1 MIEVTI
7 KLLDTDEF
15 GGLFKWFSRSEWA
28 WMIDKSINYRKWMSM
43 KYSLNLIVDEPK
55 MWNLSSLKCHS
66 SKMYRSKCDE
76 IGFYYL
82 LGVMWSKSILYIDRE
97 SLRSTVIP
105 WSHDPMIMY
114 KIPWS
119 QDTMIPWSCAKSH
132 DPLYVQNYVP
142 PHVTHDWRRFK
153 LDSRR

>member
-66 SKMYRSKCDE
+66 SKMNRSKCDE

-97 SLRSTVIP
+97 SLRSTMIQ
-105 WSHDPMIMY
+105 WSHDHVQNP
-114 KIPWS
+114 
-119 QDTMIPWSCAKSH
+119 MIPWSIACTKLCTSTCNSWFMCLH
-132 DPLYVQNYVP
+132 DSWTHPSLP
-142 PHVTHDWRRFK
+142 PHIFTFM
-153 LDSRR
+153 